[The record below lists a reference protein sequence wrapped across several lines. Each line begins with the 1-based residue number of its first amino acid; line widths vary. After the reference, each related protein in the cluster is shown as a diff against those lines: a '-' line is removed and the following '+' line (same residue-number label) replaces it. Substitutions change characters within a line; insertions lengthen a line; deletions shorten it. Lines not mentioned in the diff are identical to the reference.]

1 MLKIVL
7 LSLVA
12 IVVIFVIVVA
22 LQPADFRVQ
31 RSATIAAPP
40 AVVFSHVND
49 LHLWQ
54 DWSPW
59 AKLDP
64 NAKNS
69 FDGPQAGTGA
79 KMSWVGNKEVGEG
92 VMTITGNQPA
102 ERVDFLLE
110 FKKPFEAS
118 NTADFTFKP
127 EGNQTVVTWG
137 MSGKNNFVF
146 KAVGL
151 FLNCDKMV
159 GPQFEKGLSDLKAI
173 AEADAKK

>member
-1 MLKIVL
+1 MLKFIL
-7 LSLVA
+7 ISLA
-12 IVVIFVIVVA
+12 LIIVVFVIIVA
-22 LQPADFRVQ
+22 LQPADFRVT

-40 AVVFSHVND
+40 AVVFGHVND

-69 FDGPQAGTGA
+69 FDGPPAGTGA
-79 KMSWVGNKEVGEG
+79 RMNWNGNNEVGEG
-92 VMTITGNQPA
+92 AMTITESRPG
-102 ERVDFLLE
+102 EFVGFLLE
-110 FKKPFEAS
+110 FKRPFAAS

-127 EGNQTVVTWG
+127 DGNQTVVTWG
-137 MSGKNNFVF
+137 MSGKNNFMF

-151 FLNCDKMV
+151 FMNCDKML
-159 GPQFEKGLSDLKAI
+159 GPQFEKGLADLKTVSE
-173 AEADAKK
+173 AEAKK